1 MTACCTGAGSGEKP
15 LLEGAHPADSEGG
28 EDAKHGRSRS
38 TGDGLVDL
46 IKDEWNAE
54 LGQDENEDLQR
65 T

>member
-28 EDAKHGRSRS
+28 EGAKHGRSRS
-38 TGDGLVDL
+38 AGDGLVDL